1 MAQLQLTIAL
11 VLTGLFAVAIIGF
24 AINFAIDNDAP
35 IDIAN
40 NPEIMTLYNQQ
51 RGNLSGFST
60 DSANQTQS
68 IISTT
73 IAPES
78 GSAQSIGPFTA
89 IIKMV
94 TLPISLMGI
103 VYKEIFGGDT
113 DNTAFMIFTNTVL
126 GIITIMIGLFLYKT
140 LRGQPD

>member
-35 IDIAN
+35 INIADD
-40 NPEIMTLYNQQ
+40 PEISSLYSQQ
-51 RGNLSGFST
+51 KGNLSGFSS
-60 DSANQTQS
+60 DSESQTQS

-78 GSAQSIGPFTA
+78 GSAQSVGPFTA
-89 IIKMV
+89 IVKMI
-94 TLPISLMGI
+94 TIPQSLMGV

-113 DNTAFMIFTNTVL
+113 NNTAFKIFTNTIIAL
-126 GIITIMIGLFLYKT
+126 ITIMIGLFLYKT